1 MVSGVERNTLA
12 LALYRQCHFKQEGNK
27 VRKQKKDIE
36 AELEQLRA
44 AIDMLRPVIVQLQ
57 IDVHT
62 LKSQQY
68 LKDWSI
74 NGK

>member
-1 MVSGVERNTLA
+1 M
-12 LALYRQCHFKQEGNK
+12 
-27 VRKQKKDIE
+27 RKQRKDLE
-36 AELEQLRA
+36 KELESLQA
-44 AIDMLRPVIVQLQ
+44 AIDMLRPVIIQLQ
-57 IDVHT
+57 IDMHT

>member
-1 MVSGVERNTLA
+1 
-12 LALYRQCHFKQEGNK
+12 
-27 VRKQKKDIE
+27 VRKKRKDLEKEQE
-36 AELEQLRA
+36 ALRA
-44 AIDMLRPVIVQLQ
+44 SVDMLRPVVIQLQ

-62 LKSQQY
+62 LKSQQH

>member
-1 MVSGVERNTLA
+1 M
-12 LALYRQCHFKQEGNK
+12 
-27 VRKQKKDIE
+27 RKQNKDIE
-36 AELEQLRA
+36 KELETLRA
-44 AIDMLRPVIVQLQ
+44 SIDMLRPVIIQLQ

-68 LKDWSI
+68 LKEWSI

>member
-1 MVSGVERNTLA
+1 M
-12 LALYRQCHFKQEGNK
+12 
-27 VRKQKKDIE
+27 RKQKKDIE

-74 NGK
+74 SGK

>member
-1 MVSGVERNTLA
+1 M
-12 LALYRQCHFKQEGNK
+12 
-27 VRKQKKDIE
+27 RKQKKDLE
-36 AELEQLRA
+36 AELESLRA
-44 AIDMLRPVIVQLQ
+44 AIDMLRPVIIQLQ
-57 IDVHT
+57 IDVNT

>member
-1 MVSGVERNTLA
+1 M
-12 LALYRQCHFKQEGNK
+12 
-27 VRKQKKDIE
+27 RKEYEQ
-36 AELEQLRA
+36 ELEALRA
-44 AIDMLRPVIVQLQ
+44 AIDMLRPVIIQLQ

-62 LKSQQY
+62 LKSQQH